1 VGVGGIRSDVAQR
14 KHELGPKKRA
24 FFTEVLQT
32 LTRTGTPFLVGG
44 GYALRAHTGTGRV
57 ARDLDIFVH
66 PRDVCPILDVF
77 AGSGFRVELT
87 FPHWLGKVYK
97 DRSYVDFI
105 FGFGNGVAPVDDR
118 WFEHA
123 IDGEVL
129 GIPVRLSPAEEMLW
143 SKAFVMERERYDGAD
158 VIHLIDARGDDLDW
172 NRLLERFGPH
182 QLVLLSHL
190 VLFLFVFP
198 SSSARVPR
206 WVWEELTRKLG
217 ESRRDAKLADEV
229 CRGTLLSRT
238 QYLLALRNGY
248 RDARLPPEGSMRRE
262 DVEAWTE
269 AAPVKDRN
277 DLAVG

>member
-1 VGVGGIRSDVAQR
+1 MLQP

-24 FFTEVLQT
+24 IFTEVLQI
-32 LTRTGTPFLVGG
+32 LSSTGMPFLVGG
-44 GYALRAHTGTGRV
+44 GYALREHTGTGRL
-57 ARDLDIFVH
+57 ARDLDIFVR
-66 PRDVCPILDVF
+66 PQDVRSLLDHF
-77 AGSGFRVELT
+77 TNQGYRVELT

-97 DRSYVDFI
+97 GRTYVDFI
-105 FGFGNGVAPVDDR
+105 FGFGNGVAPVDDG

-123 IDGEVL
+123 VKGEVL
-129 GIPVRLSPAEEMLW
+129 GVPVLLSPAEEMLW

-158 VIHLIDARGDDLDW
+158 VIHLIDARGHDLDW

-198 SSSARVPR
+198 SNSDRIPS
-206 WVWEELTRKLG
+206 WVWEELTRKLS
-217 ESRRDAKLADEV
+217 ESRREAKHQGEV

>member
-1 VGVGGIRSDVAQR
+1 MPNA
-14 KHELGPKKRA
+14 KHELGPKKKA
-24 FFTEVLQT
+24 FFTEVLRT
-32 LTRTGTPFLVGG
+32 LVSTGKPFLVGG

-66 PRDVCPILDVF
+66 PRDVRFLLDHF
-77 AGSGFRVELT
+77 GAAGFRVELT

-97 DRSYVDFI
+97 DRTYVDFI
-105 FGFGNGVAPVDDR
+105 FGFGNGVAPVDDV

-123 IDGEVL
+123 VDGEVL
-129 GIPVRLSPAEEMLW
+129 GVPVRLSPAEEMLW

-158 VIHLIDARGDDLDW
+158 VIHLIDARGRDLDW
-172 NRLLERFGPH
+172 NRLLHRFGSH
-182 QLVLLSHL
+182 KLVLLSHL

-198 SSSARVPR
+198 SKNDRVPS
-206 WVWEELTRKLG
+206 WVWDDLMGVLAD
-217 ESRRDAKLADEV
+217 SRRDAKRSDDV

-269 AAPVKDRN
+269 AAPAKDRN

>member
-1 VGVGGIRSDVAQR
+1 VPQP

-24 FFTEVLQT
+24 FFAEVLRI
-32 LTRTGTPFLVGG
+32 LLATGKPFLVGG

-66 PRDVCPILDVF
+66 PRDVRPLLDHF
-77 AGSGFRVELT
+77 ADQGYRVELT

-105 FGFGNGVAPVDDR
+105 FGFGNGVAPVDDE

-123 IDGEVL
+123 LEGEVL
-129 GIPVRLSPAEEMLW
+129 GVPVRLSPAEEMLW

-158 VIHLIDARGDDLDW
+158 VIHLIDARGRDLDW
-172 NRLLERFGPH
+172 NRLLRRFGPH
-182 QLVLLSHL
+182 RLVLLSHL

-198 SSSARVPR
+198 SNIDRIPP
-206 WVWEELTRKLG
+206 WVWDELTRSLAD
-217 ESRRDAKLADEV
+217 SRRDARASDEV

-248 RDARLPPEGSMRRE
+248 RDARLPPEGNMRSE

>member
-1 VGVGGIRSDVAQR
+1 MAQPM
-14 KHELGPKKRA
+14 HELGPKKKA
-24 FFTEVLQT
+24 FLTEVLRI
-32 LTRTGTPFLVGG
+32 LVSSGKPFLVGG

-66 PRDVCPILDVF
+66 PRDVRYLLDF
-77 AGSGFRVELT
+77 FRDAGYRVELT
-87 FPHWLGKVYK
+87 FSHWLGKVYK
-97 DRSYVDFI
+97 DRYYVDFI
-105 FGFGNGVAPVDDR
+105 FGFGNGIASVDDR
-118 WFEHA
+118 WFEH
-123 IDGEVL
+123 GVEGVVL

-158 VIHLIDARGDDLDW
+158 VIHLIHALGTGLDW

-182 QLVLLSHL
+182 RLVLLSHL

-198 SSSARVPR
+198 SDRDRVPR
-206 WVWEELTRKLG
+206 WVWDELTRTLAESLRDTKVG
-217 ESRRDAKLADEV
+217 EEV

-262 DVEAWTE
+262 DVVAWTD
-269 AAPVKDRN
+269 AAPMRDRN
-277 DLAVG
+277 DLALG

>member
-1 VGVGGIRSDVAQR
+1 MATQ
-14 KHELGPKKRA
+14 KHELGPKKKA
-24 FFTEVLQT
+24 FFTEVLRM
-32 LTRTGTPFLVGG
+32 LVSSGKPFLVGG

-66 PRDVCPILDVF
+66 PRDVRFLLDLLAE
-77 AGSGFRVELT
+77 AGYRVELT

-97 DRSYVDFI
+97 DRIYVDFI
-105 FGFGNGVAPVDDR
+105 FGFGNGVAPVDDD

-123 IDGEVL
+123 VGGEVL
-129 GIPVRLSPAEEMLW
+129 GVPVRLSPAEEMLW

-158 VIHLIDARGDDLDW
+158 VIHLIHARGHDLDW
-172 NRLLERFGPH
+172 IRLLRRFGPH

-190 VLFLFVFP
+190 ILFLFVFP
-198 SSSARVPR
+198 SDSDRVPG
-206 WVWEELTRKLG
+206 WVWDELLRLLG

-238 QYLLALRNGY
+238 QYLLALKNGY

-269 AAPVKDRN
+269 AAPAKDRN